1 MSTYVIKKGLDLPI
15 AGEPEQ
21 KIDEASTPRRVAL
34 LADDYIGMKPTM
46 YVRAGDQVQRG
57 QLLFDDKKTP
67 GVRYTAIASGTV
79 VEINRG
85 ERRAFQSIVIE
96 LDESERSG
104 SATSVTFEAYTGK
117 PVAELDG
124 GGKGGLETFR

>member
-15 AGEPEQ
+15 SGQPEQ
-21 KIDEASTPRRVAL
+21 KISPAPIPGRVAL
-34 LADDYIGMKPTM
+34 LAEDYVGMKPTM

-79 VEINRG
+79 AAVNRG
-85 ERRAFQSIVIE
+85 ERRAFHSLVIE
-96 LDESERSG
+96 LDETERNG
-104 SATSVTFEAYTGK
+104 SAKSIPFSA
-117 PVAELDG
+117 
-124 GGKGGLETFR
+124 

>member
-67 GVRYTAIASGTV
+67 GVRYTAIASGTRP
-79 VEINRG
+79 RG
-85 ERRAFQSIVIE
+85 RSIC
-96 LDESERSG
+96 RSL
-104 SATSVTFEAYTGK
+104 
-117 PVAELDG
+117 PD
-124 GGKGGLETFR
+124 